1 VEHAPSVPSTCRT
14 YGDAALKVLDFVSS
28 MTELREFCNVFAIP
42 VASIIPCLRADQCSK
57 LLVNVGT
64 YTPLLP
70 DSRTRLQVTQL
81 LLANGADVHYDDGL
95 PLRTA
100 ARRGWVEAVHY
111 LLENGADACAAEDAA
126 ICHAAASGHEIIVDA
141 LISAGADVNARDG
154 FPLRG
159 ASHNGH
165 AAAVR
170 VLTQRDDVDVHA
182 PEEAEDDALMWAI
195 VAGHDDI
202 VAILIEAGA
211 DVHARDDEVLE
222 HAVSCATNG
231 DLSRIRVIELVL
243 QGDVFTDHIKTI
255 ALRKISKCKQFVNL
269 EKILDALTGAGA
281 KIGPS
286 MRRNMLST
294 AITNGD
300 DAHVKLLLTKYEC
313 KADLSDVIRALSE
326 GHATIIDMLLDHQ
339 AISAHANDLVTH
351 AARFGHARLLEF
363 VIHKLTFRQFL
374 YVASD
379 AYLAAVYHRHLDAVR
394 ILMAKSDRNLEEG
407 CGWDG
412 LQSAAR
418 NGDVPMC
425 NAILRDQAIR
435 YRRDPDEF
443 IFVPTETRMDLIGH
457 VNIVRR
463 NIDKI
468 AYRAL
473 CVPGT
478 ESPFL

>member
-1 VEHAPSVPSTCRT
+1 VPSTCRT

-300 DAHVKLLLTKYEC
+300 DAHVKLLLTKYGC
-313 KADLSDVIRALSE
+313 NRADQEDVIRALSE

-339 AISAHANDLVTH
+339 AISAVTHDVNLVTH

-363 VIHKLTFRQFL
+363 VIYNLTFRHFL

-379 AYLAAVYHRHLDAVR
+379 AYLAAVSRGHLDAAQV
-394 ILMAKSDRNLEEG
+394 LMNKSDRNLEEG
-407 CGWDG
+407 CGWRT
-412 LQSAAR
+412 LHIAAR
-418 NGDVPMC
+418 NGDVSMC
-425 NAILRDQAIR
+425 NAILRHQAIW
-435 YRRDPDEF
+435 YRKEPNEF
-443 IFVPTETRMDLIGH
+443 TFVPTETRSDLTSH
-457 VNIVRR
+457 VNTVVRQLY
-463 NIDKI
+463 KI
-468 AYRAL
+468 SMRL
-473 CVPGT
+473 L
-478 ESPFL
+478 SR